1 MIEALTSGPTILLV
15 LAGLAAFA
23 VAVVAI
29 KIAIKLAVR
38 IGIVAAVVL
47 AGLYAAG
54 FTDLSFLPFCR
65 PPAYCAVRSRNTPA
79 APRSRSPLRPTRG
92 NFR

>member
-1 MIEALTSGPTILLV
+1 MIDALTSVPPILLV
-15 LAGLAAFA
+15 LTALAAFA

-54 FTDLSFLPFCR
+54 FTDLSFLPF
-65 PPAYCAVRSRNTPA
+65 
-79 APRSRSPLRPTRG
+79 
-92 NFR
+92 F

>member
-1 MIEALTSGPTILLV
+1 MLDALTSVPPILLV
-15 LAGLAAFA
+15 LTALAAFA
-23 VAVVAI
+23 VVVVAV

-54 FTDLSFLPFCR
+54 ITDLSFLPF
-65 PPAYCAVRSRNTPA
+65 
-79 APRSRSPLRPTRG
+79 
-92 NFR
+92 F